1 MNSLKPIIKKTLQ
14 VLTLF
19 VCLNT
24 YAQELDSNLFYCH
37 ENIEIKYLWPVGQ
50 NQFVANVRYL
60 KNESFSGEQ
69 MYLSNM
75 YLLFNESN
83 LVTDTVY
90 ISSFG
95 RSVNVLDDQTIMFT
109 SKFGSKK
116 YDISEEKFNQ
126 ISNSKNPNV
135 LEVIQAEE
143 ANEYMLGTF
152 NGIEIGYISEA
163 KNRTLKRSKK
173 NIPRYFYI
181 DANGNRKFINSGKE
195 DVVNDQWESFLNK
208 MPFALGDINLYKDEL
223 YINIPMI
230 GTCYVFN
237 TKNFQIKTYLLP
249 TEDADSWFLNLDKK
263 TVEVDTEKFET
274 NQKGIYAVGDIC
286 TYPGKLK
293 LILSGFHEGALAAR
307 ACFKLARPNEKYRF
321 EFTTSS
327 KTIKDRLGVKSD

>member
-1 MNSLKPIIKKTLQ
+1 MNSLKPIIKKTVQ
-14 VLTLF
+14 ALTLF
-19 VCLNT
+19 VYLNT
-24 YAQELDSNLFYCH
+24 YAQELDSNLFYCN

-90 ISSFG
+90 ISSLG
-95 RSVNVLDDQTIMFT
+95 RSVNVLDDQTLMFT
-109 SKFGSKK
+109 SKFGSEK

-126 ISNSKNPNV
+126 ISNFNNPNI

-143 ANEYMLGTF
+143 ENEYMQGTF

-181 DANGNRKFINSGKE
+181 DANGNRKFINSEKE

-263 TVEVDTEKFET
+263 T
-274 NQKGIYAVGDIC
+274 
-286 TYPGKLK
+286 
-293 LILSGFHEGALAAR
+293 GFHYLIGHKKDETFDIYRIDLKNNHKTFLQNVEGFMDLIYDDQI
-307 ACFKLARPNEKYRF
+307 LYRKETIEGDKQFFCYYF
-321 EFTTSS
+321 EPVY
-327 KTIKDRLGVKSD
+327 KN

>member
-1 MNSLKPIIKKTLQ
+1 MKSVVKNTL
-14 VLTLF
+14 LAFTLF
-19 VCLNT
+19 ICFNT
-24 YAQELDSNLFYCH
+24 SGQKFDPNLFYCN
-37 ENIEIKYLWPVGQ
+37 ENTEIKYLWPVGQ

-60 KNESFSGEQ
+60 KYESFSGKH
-69 MYLSNM
+69 MYLSNL

-83 LVTDTVY
+83 LVADTVH
-90 ISSFG
+90 ISSLG
-95 RSVNVLDDQTIMFT
+95 TSVNVLDDQTIMFT
-109 SKFGSKK
+109 SKFGSEN
-116 YDISEEKFNQ
+116 DISEGKFNQ

-152 NGIEIGYISEA
+152 NGIEVGYISKA

-208 MPFALGDINLYKDEL
+208 IPFALGDINLHKNEL

-263 TVEVDTEKFET
+263 T
-274 NQKGIYAVGDIC
+274 
-286 TYPGKLK
+286 
-293 LILSGFHEGALAAR
+293 GFHYLIGHKKDEIFDIYSIDLKNNHKTFLKNVKGFMDLIYNDQILYRKETIEGDKQFF
-307 ACFKLARPNEKYRF
+307 CYYF
-321 EFTTSS
+321 EPAY
-327 KTIKDRLGVKSD
+327 KNQ